1 MSYLTDEIRNGQMD
15 EDAAQARLVDEII
28 EANDRKREERLFV
41 NASSTVAALE
51 AIKQV
56 VTQGQYVKKNTANNY
71 VSGEDDYLNNGGLS
85 IMEKLAA
92 KIMGL
97 LGMTKGYSSES
108 IEVISPEQRRELFIR
123 RLDDITKSARQVLDD
138 KANEMRP
145 EIIEEA
151 QAVSDYSREE
161 PINTLEIV

>member
-15 EDAAQARLVDEII
+15 EDAAQTRLVDEII

-41 NASSTVAALE
+41 NATSAAAALE

-56 VTQGQYVKKNTANNY
+56 VTQGNYLKENTAINY
-71 VSGEDDYLNNGGLS
+71 INGDDGYLNNGGLS
-85 IMEKLAA
+85 IIEKIVA
-92 KIMGL
+92 KIMGY
-97 LGMTKGYSSES
+97 LGMSKGYSSES

-123 RLDDITKSARQVLDD
+123 RLDDVTKSIKQVLDD
-138 KANEMRP
+138 KAGEMRP